1 MKHLFSILALTF
13 FFSLSLFSQDEII
26 LNSGENIK
34 GFVTEI
40 SKREVKYKRVSNPDG
55 PVIMIKKR
63 EVNKIVYK
71 NGEVEV
77 FALSKPVVAYN
88 QNIFAYNIWDV
99 VYNQFAF
106 SYEHISKNGKI
117 SFYIPLS
124 IGYGDSDGP
133 KNYTDLG
140 FTGFGIRLFP
150 TGQHRVTYFLGPE
163 IQFGIGEDYVN
174 DYDPYSGYYNY
185 SKTKQFYY
193 GRFHINNGISY
204 SPVLNLKLS
213 ALFGLGI
220 RYYDLKDSYDSGM
233 QSSAYF
239 TISMG
244 YTF

>member
-1 MKHLFSILALTF
+1 MRHFFSILALTL
-13 FFSLSLFSQDEII
+13 FFSATSFSQDDIVF
-26 LNSGENIK
+26 NTGETIK

-40 SKREVKYKRVSNPDG
+40 SKKEIKYKRVSNPDG
-55 PVIMIKKR
+55 PEIRVKR
-63 EVNKIVYK
+63 REINKIVYK
-71 NGEVEV
+71 NGEEES
-77 FALSKPVVAYN
+77 FYMNKPGVAFN
-88 QNIFAYNIWDV
+88 QNVFAYNIWDV

-106 SYEHISKNGKI
+106 SYEHISKNGKM

-124 IGYGDSDGP
+124 IGYGDSNGP
-133 KNYTDLG
+133 KNYKDFG

-174 DYDPYSGYYNY
+174 DYDPSGYYNY

-204 SPVLNLKLS
+204 SPVLNFKLS